1 MIKIFVHHDHHEL
14 EALVN
19 NWISSNSITILDFSH
34 TMSVVDENLIHS
46 IILVYKFDED
56 NPC

>member
-1 MIKIFVHHDHHEL
+1 MIKIFVHHDHHEF

-19 NWISSNSITILDFSH
+19 NWISSNSITILDFSY